1 MNSFGGYIVE
11 NTVDESYLQFSR
23 GLDIFDSQYPYGVAL
38 AETFE
43 RNFTD
48 GIKIN
53 IRLDG

>member
-1 MNSFGGYIVE
+1 MNSVVGYIVE
-11 NTVDESYLQFSR
+11 NTVDGSYLQFSR
-23 GLDIFDSQYPYGVAL
+23 GLEIFDSRYPYGVAL